1 MEYVT
6 LIEVTKKIIEY
17 NDETIIKK
25 RESEELEFDF
35 YHDIKPFVSLVDKG
49 LEEWKQLALEWLYQ
63 VKPKYIHVQQI
74 EQVCTNLQSN
84 SLQCFAQKMNG
95 KRFYETHQAIH
106 YTLQNILEQC
116 K

>member
-1 MEYVT
+1 MEYII
-6 LIEVTKKIIEY
+6 LIEVTKKLIKY

-35 YHDIKPFVSLVDKG
+35 YHDIKPFVSLVDEG
-49 LEEWKQLALEWLYQ
+49 LEEWKQLAIDWLYRA
-63 VKPKYIHVQQI
+63 KPKYIHVQQI

>member
-1 MEYVT
+1 MEYIT
-6 LIEVTKKIIEY
+6 LIEVTKKIIKY

-35 YHDIKPFVSLVDKG
+35 YHDIKPFVSLVDEG
-49 LEEWKQLALEWLYQ
+49 LEEWKQLAIDWLYRA
-63 VKPKYIHVQQI
+63 KPKYIHVQQI

>member
-1 MEYVT
+1 MKYIA
-6 LIEVTKKIIEY
+6 LIEATKKIIQY

-25 RESEELEFDF
+25 RESGELEFDF
-35 YHDIKPFVSLVDKG
+35 YHDIKPFVSLVDEG
-49 LEEWKQLALEWLYQ
+49 LEEWKRLALDWLYRA
-63 VKPKYIHVQQI
+63 KPKYIHVQQI